1 MLAEFSVAPMGGG
14 THLSEVVAEML
25 RIVDASGLPYEF
37 HSMGTIV
44 EGEWDEVMALIG
56 RCHAAALRHG
66 TRVSTAIKVDDAK
79 GRTGRLK
86 GKVDAVE
93 KLVGRKLGRA
103 TE

>member
-1 MLAEFSVAPMGGG
+1 MLAEFSVAPMDGG

-25 RIVDASGLPYEF
+25 RIVDASGLPYEL

-44 EGEWDEVMALIG
+44 EGEWNEVMTLIG
-56 RCHAAALRHG
+56 QCHEAALQHG
-66 TRVSTAIKVDDAK
+66 TRVSTAIKIDHAR

-93 KLVGRKLGRA
+93 RLVGKRLSRA
-103 TE
+103 AE